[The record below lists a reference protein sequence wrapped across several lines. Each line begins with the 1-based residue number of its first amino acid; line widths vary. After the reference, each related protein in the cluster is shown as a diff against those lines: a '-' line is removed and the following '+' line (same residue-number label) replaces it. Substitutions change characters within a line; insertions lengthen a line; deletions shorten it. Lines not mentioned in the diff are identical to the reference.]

1 MLTHADVCCHA
12 GAERR
17 ARVPLDAPVYI
28 HMLTYADACGRMR
41 TYAAIQV
48 RNDERAY
55 LSMRLLTL
63 SAAQVIFLFFSYFF
77 FF

>member
-1 MLTHADVCCHA
+1 
-12 GAERR
+12 
-17 ARVPLDAPVYI
+17 
-28 HMLTYADACGRMR
+28 MLTYADACGRMR